1 MSQAGPMQFRPGEYD
16 DPHRLIDEIYVSLS
30 RAAQYLDQLNRK
42 YPTADWKEGFTA
54 QAGNFK
60 ASVNINSKE

>member
-1 MSQAGPMQFRPGEYD
+1 MSQAGAMEYRPREFDG
-16 DPHRLIDEIYVSLS
+16 PHQLIDDIYANLS

-42 YPTADWKEGFTA
+42 YPTVDWKNGFTA

-60 ASVNINSKE
+60 AIVNIAS